1 MHPGQDKLPPRACIL
16 GIALV
21 LANQMQGQGAQVQVL
36 LCDKAGD
43 LALKEAG
50 GEKLKPQDV
59 TPAQLLD
66 SAIRKGATANVC
78 ALYLPNSG
86 HTPDR
91 LKDGITPA
99 KPDAMARTVLEA
111 QRKVL
116 VF

>member
-1 MHPGQDKLPPRACIL
+1 M
-16 GIALV
+16 GIALGSGIPS
-21 LANQMQGQGAQVQVL
+21 LWGRGSERHIPTPAH
-36 LCDKAGD
+36 GD
-43 LALKEAG
+43 
-50 GEKLKPQDV
+50 KLKPQDV

-66 SAIRKGATANVC
+66 GAIKKGATANVC

-86 HTPDR
+86 NTPDK

-99 KPDAMARTVLEA
+99 KPDAMARTVLET